1 MKRKKERLK
10 HRCGRE
16 KKQGEGRKEGE
27 GEGGMWGGRSKKEGK
42 EGERKRQRQRKRRPN
57 LQKVLRQLCVLRAW
71 IGEFCN
77 LELDSLGNFS
87 TFSFFF
93 FFANR
98 DLSREENINIS
109 QRCLVITLGRILRKP
124 RTADCLPARA
134 THPRLTSKLWS
145 SALHSMLSR
154 NG

>member
-93 FFANR
+93 FF
-98 DLSREENINIS
+98 
-109 QRCLVITLGRILRKP
+109 
-124 RTADCLPARA
+124 LP
-134 THPRLTSKLWS
+134 TET
-145 SALHSMLSR
+145 
-154 NG
+154 

>member
-16 KKQGEGRKEGE
+16 KKQGEGR
-27 GEGGMWGGRSKKEGK
+27 K

-93 FFANR
+93 FFCQQR
-98 DLSREENINIS
+98 PEQRRKHKYFTKMPGHHSGTHPS
-109 QRCLVITLGRILRKP
+109 QTPHCRLPSCESHTLGSPQSFGRAP
-124 RTADCLPARA
+124 FTQCLAEMVSFLKKKCPSL
-134 THPRLTSKLWS
+134 PL
-145 SALHSMLSR
+145 
-154 NG
+154 